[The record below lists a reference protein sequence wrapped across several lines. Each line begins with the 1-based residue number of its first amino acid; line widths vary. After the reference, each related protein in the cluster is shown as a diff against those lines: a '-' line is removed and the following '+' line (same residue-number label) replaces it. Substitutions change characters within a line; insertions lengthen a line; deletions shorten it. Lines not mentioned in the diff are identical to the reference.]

1 MKPKAFKG
9 ESTRLLLS
17 KFLSDKFN
25 ECSRHFPRRAPQWKI
40 GVHRKTCCIPVSENM
55 HKRSAIQF
63 LLATPKGCRGDSETA
78 RRARDG
84 TCDRVSRDMTR
95 QLIPA
100 TSMRCMV
107 PWSTATRSWRPK

>member
-63 LLATPKGCRGDSETA
+63 LLATPKGAE
-78 RRARDG
+78 
-84 TCDRVSRDMTR
+84 V
-95 QLIPA
+95 IP
-100 TSMRCMV
+100 
-107 PWSTATRSWRPK
+107 RPPVAHAMAPAIVLVEI